1 MKFLEEKTR
10 LSVTK
15 DPNRLFASFFF
26 YAPGED
32 LEKSTLGL
40 YRSLLWQ
47 LLQNA
52 TDLQRVLDEFD
63 FNAWRVTKRSGW
75 QTEALKRTIE
85 RAIDCLGD
93 RDLSVFIDALDEYR
107 DDDVADI
114 VSFFEDLGKRA
125 AEKSIRLRIYFS
137 SRHYPLIE
145 LRYSFDIILEDQ
157 DEHGEDIR
165 RFISSKLRLP
175 KSKPVQDFRNE
186 VLTKSVGIF
195 L

>member
-10 LSVTK
+10 LSVAK

-107 DDDVADI
+107 DDDVVDI
-114 VSFFEDLGKRA
+114 VSFFEDLGERA

-137 SRHYPLIE
+137 SRHYLLIE
-145 LRYSFDIILEDQ
+145 LRCSFDIILED
-157 DEHGEDIR
+157 
-165 RFISSKLRLP
+165 
-175 KSKPVQDFRNE
+175 
-186 VLTKSVGIF
+186 
-195 L
+195 